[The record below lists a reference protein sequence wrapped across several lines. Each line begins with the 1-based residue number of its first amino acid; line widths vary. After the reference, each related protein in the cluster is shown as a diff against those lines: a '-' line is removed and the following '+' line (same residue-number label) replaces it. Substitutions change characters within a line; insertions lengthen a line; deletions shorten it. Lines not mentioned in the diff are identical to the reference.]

1 MPNDIPVQIYTTNV
15 FQLPQVCSFQEVSY
29 TIALQHVDAEGN
41 AVIVVGSKIVQPYSM
56 QQLLASVQE
65 IIHEVLV
72 MNARYS
78 VVLSVNTSGGMNTS
92 SQLFFV
98 GKYNVMNVQCAPINR
113 SVATT
118 TNSIS

>member
-1 MPNDIPVQIYTTNV
+1 M
-15 FQLPQVCSFQEVSY
+15 
-29 TIALQHVDAEGN
+29 
-41 AVIVVGSKIVQPYSM
+41 QPYSM

-78 VVLSVNTSGGMNTS
+78 VVLSMNTSGGMNTS